1 MNFSEDPLA
10 DLLSDNSLDNDNFF
24 DAPSKKTPKT
34 TKAKGKLEDLFGIKE
49 ETEADVQSPGN
60 ITTRPNATS
69 TPRIVKQKP
78 SLSMV
83 DADDDDLGFDPKR
96 PKSGGGARKN
106 LLDDLISAADQP
118 KRNIFDD
125 ILNSGEAP
133 KRPATAKPSMSRQST
148 DTTTENSNVRPKTAA
163 VPGRRS
169 SASAQSMNLNADPL
183 GLFGRDKETN
193 ATVSGMSTPVSKKRG
208 TADWLG
214 LGAGVE
220 AMENVVT
227 ATDPEPEPE
236 PETEPERERA
246 ASPRTPKQPVLEL
259 DTVGRSVPDSTAQ
272 KILLMNSL
280 NMESSQSL
288 SALQQQEAQL
298 VIAAQ
303 MRSQERALVEMQR
316 KQESQDQ
323 KFQSLLQQQ
332 LQRQLQMEEH
342 IKVQQERINMHLQ
355 LMMSQP
361 IVGNIAAIEGVL
373 EQSTEQQPM
382 PISVPVK
389 ESARDENQE
398 HLLQLETD
406 VKRNVLEK
414 QRLEELVANMKVNY
428 EQEIEMIESSYK

>member
-1 MNFSEDPLA
+1 MNFSDDPLA

-24 DAPSKKTPKT
+24 DAPAKKS
-34 TKAKGKLEDLFGIKE
+34 TKSTKSKGKLEDLFGIKE

-60 ITTRPNATS
+60 ITSRPNATS

-78 SLSMV
+78 SLSMD

-118 KRNIFDD
+118 KARNIFDD
-125 ILNSGEAP
+125 ILNSGETP

-163 VPGRRS
+163 VSGRRS
-169 SASAQSMNLNADPL
+169 SASAQSTNLNADPL

-220 AMENVVT
+220 VVP
-227 ATDPEPEPE
+227 ATEPDPEPESVPEPEPE
-236 PETEPERERA
+236 RA
-246 ASPRTPKQPVLEL
+246 ATPPRTPRKARQEVEL
-259 DTVGRSVPDSTAQ
+259 DARPVPDSTAQ

-280 NMESSQSL
+280 NLESSQSF

-303 MRSQERALVEMQR
+303 MKSQERALVEMQR
-316 KQESQDQ
+316 RQETQDQ

-361 IVGNIAAIEGVL
+361 IVSNIAAIEGAL
-373 EQSTEQQPM
+373 EQPTTEQQLPLPM
-382 PISVPVK
+382 SVP
-389 ESARDENQE
+389 APRDEGKEQ
-398 HLLQLETD
+398 LLQLETD
-406 VKRNVLEK
+406 VKRSQLEK
-414 QRLEELVANMKVNY
+414 LRLEELVANMKVNY

>member
-1 MNFSEDPLA
+1 MNFSDDPLA

-24 DAPSKKTPKT
+24 DAPAKKS
-34 TKAKGKLEDLFGIKE
+34 TKSTKSKGKLEDLFGIKE

-60 ITTRPNATS
+60 ITSRPNATS

-78 SLSMV
+78 SLSMD

-118 KRNIFDD
+118 KARNIFDD
-125 ILNSGEAP
+125 ILNSGETP

-148 DTTTENSNVRPKTAA
+148 DTTTENSNIRPKTAA
-163 VPGRRS
+163 VSGRRS
-169 SASAQSMNLNADPL
+169 SASAQSTNLNADPL

-220 AMENVVT
+220 VVP
-227 ATDPEPEPE
+227 ATEPDPEPESVPEPEPE
-236 PETEPERERA
+236 RA
-246 ASPRTPKQPVLEL
+246 ATPPRTPRKARQEVEL
-259 DTVGRSVPDSTAQ
+259 DARPVPDSTAQ

-280 NMESSQSL
+280 NLESSQSF

-303 MRSQERALVEMQR
+303 MKSQERALVEMQR
-316 KQESQDQ
+316 KQETQDQ

-361 IVGNIAAIEGVL
+361 IVSNIAAIEGAL
-373 EQSTEQQPM
+373 EQPTTEQQLPLPM
-382 PISVPVK
+382 SVP
-389 ESARDENQE
+389 APRDEGKEQ
-398 HLLQLETD
+398 LLQLETD
-406 VKRNVLEK
+406 VKRSQLEK
-414 QRLEELVANMKVNY
+414 LRLEELVANMKVNY

>member
-1 MNFSEDPLA
+1 MTMNFSDDPLA

-24 DAPSKKTPKT
+24 DAPAKKS
-34 TKAKGKLEDLFGIKE
+34 TKSTKSKGKLEDLFGIKE

-60 ITTRPNATS
+60 ITSRPNATS

-78 SLSMV
+78 SLSMD

-118 KRNIFDD
+118 KARNIFDD
-125 ILNSGEAP
+125 ILNSGETP

-163 VPGRRS
+163 VSGRRS
-169 SASAQSMNLNADPL
+169 SASAQSTNLNADPL

-220 AMENVVT
+220 VVP
-227 ATDPEPEPE
+227 ATEPDPEPESVPEPEPE
-236 PETEPERERA
+236 RA
-246 ASPRTPKQPVLEL
+246 ATPPRTPRKARQEVEL
-259 DTVGRSVPDSTAQ
+259 DARPVPDSTAQ

-280 NMESSQSL
+280 NLESSQSF

-303 MRSQERALVEMQR
+303 MKSQERALVEMQR
-316 KQESQDQ
+316 KQETQDQ

-361 IVGNIAAIEGVL
+361 IVSNIAAIEGAL
-373 EQSTEQQPM
+373 EQPTTEQQLPLPM
-382 PISVPVK
+382 SVP
-389 ESARDENQE
+389 APRDEGKEQ
-398 HLLQLETD
+398 LLQLETD
-406 VKRNVLEK
+406 VKRSQLEK
-414 QRLEELVANMKVNY
+414 LRLEELVANMKVNY

>member
-1 MNFSEDPLA
+1 MNFSDDPLA

-24 DAPSKKTPKT
+24 DAPPKKS
-34 TKAKGKLEDLFGIKE
+34 TKSTKSKGKLEDLFGIKE

-78 SLSMV
+78 SLSMD

-118 KRNIFDD
+118 KTRNIFDD
-125 ILNSGEAP
+125 ILNSGETP

-163 VPGRRS
+163 VSGRRS

-220 AMENVVT
+220 IVP
-227 ATDPEPEPE
+227 ATEPDPEPESVPEPEPE
-236 PETEPERERA
+236 RA
-246 ASPRTPKQPVLEL
+246 ATPPRTPRQPRQDMEL
-259 DTVGRSVPDSTAQ
+259 DTRPVPDSTAQ

-280 NMESSQSL
+280 NLESSQSF

-303 MRSQERALVEMQR
+303 MKSQERALVEMQR
-316 KQESQDQ
+316 KQETQDQ

-342 IKVQQERINMHLQ
+342 IKVQRERINMHLQ

-361 IVGNIAAIEGVL
+361 IVSNVAAIEGAL
-373 EQSTEQQPM
+373 DQPTTEQQLPL
-382 PISVPVK
+382 PV
-389 ESARDENQE
+389 SAPAPRDEGKEQ
-398 HLLQLETD
+398 LLQLETD
-406 VKRNVLEK
+406 VKRYQLEK
-414 QRLEELVANMKVNY
+414 LRLEELVANMKVNY

>member
-1 MNFSEDPLA
+1 MNFSDDPLA

-24 DAPSKKTPKT
+24 DAPAKKS
-34 TKAKGKLEDLFGIKE
+34 TKSTKSKGKLEDLFGIKE

-60 ITTRPNATS
+60 ITSRPNATS

-78 SLSMV
+78 SLSMD

-118 KRNIFDD
+118 KARNIFDD
-125 ILNSGEAP
+125 ILNSGETP

-163 VPGRRS
+163 VSGRRS
-169 SASAQSMNLNADPL
+169 SASAQSTNLNADPL

-220 AMENVVT
+220 VVP
-227 ATDPEPEPE
+227 ATEPDPEPESVPEPEPE
-236 PETEPERERA
+236 RA
-246 ASPRTPKQPVLEL
+246 ATPPRTPRKARQEVEL
-259 DTVGRSVPDSTAQ
+259 DARPVPDSTAQ

-280 NMESSQSL
+280 NLESSQSF

-303 MRSQERALVEMQR
+303 MKSQERALVEMQR
-316 KQESQDQ
+316 KQETQDQ

-361 IVGNIAAIEGVL
+361 IVSNIAAIEGAL
-373 EQSTEQQPM
+373 EQPTTEQQLPLPM
-382 PISVPVK
+382 SVP
-389 ESARDENQE
+389 APRDEGKEQ
-398 HLLQLETD
+398 LLQLETD
-406 VKRNVLEK
+406 VKRSQLEK
-414 QRLEELVANMKVNY
+414 LRLEELVANMKVNY